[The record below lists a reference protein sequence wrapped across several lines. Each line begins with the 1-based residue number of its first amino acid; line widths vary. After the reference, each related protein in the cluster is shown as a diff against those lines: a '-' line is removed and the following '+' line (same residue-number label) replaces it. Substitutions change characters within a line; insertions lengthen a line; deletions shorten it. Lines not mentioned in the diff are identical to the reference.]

1 MAKGYWIVLADVN
14 DPEGYKQYI
23 SESGQVF
30 RKFGAR
36 FLARGGKSEKVEGV
50 SRSRFV
56 VIEFKDHPTALE
68 CYRSSEYTK
77 AREARKDRAT
87 FDVIVTEGYDGPQP
101 TD

>member
-1 MAKGYWIVLADVN
+1 
-14 DPEGYKQYI
+14 
-23 SESGQVF
+23 
-30 RKFGAR
+30 
-36 FLARGGKSEKVEGV
+36 
-50 SRSRFV
+50 V